1 MLNRARS
8 TQKSRCQLIIMDTFK
23 GQDNDI
29 VQNFCKKHFCQVVIV
44 PHNLTNKFQ
53 PLDITVN
60 KPAKSFISNKYNEW
74 FAEQVAKQLQKGI
87 TAADI
92 QISFNLVEL
101 KVMHAR
107 WIASLYEYLCDQKGI
122 ILNGFKAV
130 GITEAVESANAVL
143 QRIENPFTK

>member
-1 MLNRARS
+1 MYPKEQMS
-8 TQKSRCQLIIMDTFK
+8 LIIMDTFK

-29 VQNFCKKHFCQVVIV
+29 VLNLCKKHFCQVVIV

-74 FAEQVAKQLQKGI
+74 FTEQVAKQLQKGI
-87 TAADI
+87 PPADI
-92 QISFNLVEL
+92 QVSLNLGEL

-107 WIASLYEYLCDQKGI
+107 WISALYDYLCDQKE
-122 ILNGFKAV
+122 ILNGFKAA
-130 GITEAVESANAVL
+130 GITEGVESASAVL
-143 QRIENPFTK
+143 QKIENPFTK